1 MSKSKVALITG
12 ITGQDG
18 AYLAELLLKKG
29 YEVHGIKRRSSL
41 FNTQRVDHLY
51 KDLHEDNVNF
61 KFVALPQSRLSFGDI
76 NSAQIDFGIGY
87 IESIQDFELEIKDWG
102 ILIKKDSKVI
112 FDSEEGSITVLKGEA
127 EIAGNIIYN
136 QYHPGQFLVA
146 WHPKSSTDN
155 ERWSVVIENEKLVND
170 LEIQIDLACTELIAR
185 RQPTARDLRLVMAVS
200 KAITNLERA
209 GDEAERVAKR
219 TKRLI
224 ESGVNSKIN
233 VAEIRLSGQMAISLL
248 RRSLDA
254 FARLDTVA
262 AAEVVQEDRQID
274 EEFRAFVRKL
284 ITYMME
290 DPHTIS
296 TGLDMLTIAKAIER
310 IGDHAKNIAE
320 FVIYVAKGSDV
331 RHMPHEDLIREASK

>member
-1 MSKSKVALITG
+1 
-12 ITGQDG
+12 
-18 AYLAELLLKKG
+18 
-29 YEVHGIKRRSSL
+29 
-41 FNTQRVDHLY
+41 
-51 KDLHEDNVNF
+51 
-61 KFVALPQSRLSFGDI
+61 
-76 NSAQIDFGIGY
+76 
-87 IESIQDFELEIKDWG
+87 
-102 ILIKKDSKVI
+102 
-112 FDSEEGSITVLKGEA
+112 
-127 EIAGNIIYN
+127 
-136 QYHPGQFLVA
+136 
-146 WHPKSSTDN
+146 
-155 ERWSVVIENEKLVND
+155 
-170 LEIQIDLACTELIAR
+170 
-185 RQPTARDLRLVMAVS
+185 MAVS

-290 DPHTIS
+290 DPHTIT

-320 FVIYVAKGSDV
+320 YVIYVAKGADV
-331 RHMPHEDLIREASK
+331 RHMRHEDLIREASK